1 MKRISIIFLLISIS
15 SFFAFSKVKNNG
27 IPFIKNFPR
36 SHYKGG
42 TQNWD
47 ITQAPNGLLYF
58 ANNEGVLEFDGNNWR
73 VIPMPNNSVV
83 RSLAVDSLGQIFVG
97 AYNEFGYLKPDNQG
111 KLSYHSLVDLLPD
124 NDRKFDEVWQI
135 FPYKKGILFHSFQK
149 IFYYRD
155 GAISQIQN
163 ENEFHFG
170 FLVHDQFFV
179 REQRKGLCVLD
190 GRSVDVVKG
199 GEIFAD
205 KEIVSLL
212 PLSNHLLLIATALD
226 GLFLYDGTQITTWNN
241 DLSQKFKTDQVYTG
255 ISLGNSKFAFGTVR
269 NGVYIINKDGQIIQN
284 INTEKG
290 LQNNTVLS
298 LFLDRRENLWVGL
311 DNGIDYLEISSPLS
325 IFPKE
330 KDLGAGYASIYHDG
344 YLYLG
349 TNTGLFARKYDFS
362 KGLRNGEEAFELVKN
377 TSGQVWHLQ
386 VVDGELIC
394 GHNKGTFS
402 IDKKVGKLISDIA
415 GGWNYIYKKEIPN
428 VMIGGTYTGLVLYE
442 KSKQTN
448 NKWKFSKR
456 IEGFNESCRE
466 MVWNDDNSIWMCHGY
481 KGVYRLL
488 LNEGFDECTKYRFYG
503 VEDGFQSNLGIDV
516 HKLRDEIVFSTS
528 NGFYKYVAES
538 DRFEVHQS
546 LNNIFD
552 SEEPVNKLFEQ
563 KNGDVWF
570 FQAENIGLLK
580 SQVDNSYEILKKP
593 FAPLKSSFIGA
604 FENVTVID
612 KENVLF
618 GNEDGFVHYDP
629 TVEKKYNDT
638 FQTIIREVRISG
650 KTDSVIYYGTYS
662 NANEIQFNSDNEN
675 RIELPYKSNAIR
687 FKYSAPQFSNPE
699 LIRYQC
705 QLIGFDEIPSP
716 WANNSQ
722 KEYTNLPEGEYVF
735 EVVSENQYGVKSAKD
750 TFHFTILP
758 PWYRSHTALVMYVL
772 LVLFCIYVAV
782 SIIRYRIKYLQNQLK
797 KKQEEELRLKEQKFR
812 EEALIAE
819 KEIVQ
824 LRNDKLRSEV
834 EFKTRELA
842 GSTMNIIHKNEVL
855 SYSVGEL
862 KKALKKIKDPTAL
875 VQVRQLMKTIDAEF
889 NSDQDWEQFEV
900 HFDQVHEDF
909 LKRLRLLHPQLT
921 PKDLRI
927 CAYLRMN
934 LSSKEIAP
942 LMNISVRGV
951 EISRYRLRKKFNI
964 AREENLIDFIL
975 NI

>member
-1 MKRISIIFLLISIS
+1 LKRISIIFLLISFS
-15 SFFAFSKVKNNG
+15 SLFVFSKVKNNG
-27 IPFIKNFPR
+27 IPFINNFPR
-36 SHYKGG
+36 SQYKGG

-47 ITQAPNGLLYF
+47 ITQTPNGLLYF

-83 RSLAVDSLGQIFVG
+83 RSLAVDSLGQVFVG
-97 AYNEFGYLKPDNQG
+97 ASNEFGYLQPDNQG
-111 KLSYHSLVDLLPD
+111 KLNYHSLVDLLPD
-124 NDRKFDEVWQI
+124 DDREFEEVWQI

-163 ENEFHFG
+163 ENEFHFS
-170 FLVHDQFFV
+170 FLVGDQFYV
-179 REQRKGLCVLD
+179 REQKRGLCVLD
-190 GRSVDVVKG
+190 GRSVDLVKG
-199 GEIFAD
+199 GELFAD
-205 KEIVSLL
+205 IEIVSLL
-212 PLSNHLLLIATALD
+212 PLSSNLILIATALD
-226 GLFLYDGTQITTWNN
+226 GLFLYDGTQITPWNN
-241 DLSQKFKTDQVYTG
+241 DLSQRFKRDQVFTG
-255 ISLGNSKFAFGTVR
+255 LSVGNSRFAFGTVR
-269 NGVYIINKDGQIIQN
+269 NGVYIINMEGQIIQN

-298 LFLDRRENLWVGL
+298 LFLDQKENLWVGL

-325 IFPKE
+325 IFPKD
-330 KDLGAGYASIYHDG
+330 KDLGAGYASIVHDG

-349 TNTGLFARKYDFS
+349 TNTGLFTRKYDFS
-362 KGLRNGEEAFELVKN
+362 LGTENGEGAFELVKN
-377 TSGQVWHLQ
+377 TSGQVWNLQ

-402 IDKKVGKLISDIA
+402 IDKKEGKLISDIA
-415 GGWNYIYKKEIPN
+415 GGWNYLYKKEFPN

-448 NKWKFSKR
+448 DKWKFVQR
-456 IEGFNESCRE
+456 IEGFSESSRE
-466 MVWNDDNSIWMCHGY
+466 MVWNSDNTIWMCHGY
-481 KGVYRLL
+481 KGVYHLF
-488 LNEGFDECTKYRFYG
+488 LNEGFDKCIKSRYYG

-516 HKLRDEIVFSTS
+516 HKLRDDIVFSCS
-528 NGFYKYVAES
+528 DGFYKYVAES
-538 DRFEVHQS
+538 DRFEPHQS
-546 LNNIFD
+546 LNNLFD

-570 FQAENIGLLK
+570 FQAGNVGLLK
-580 SQVDNSYEILKKP
+580 SQVDNSYEMLIKP
-593 FAPLKSSFIGA
+593 FAPLKSTFIGA

-629 TVEKKYNDT
+629 TVVKKYNDPY
-638 FQTIIREVRISG
+638 QALIREVHISG
-650 KTDSVIYYGTYS
+650 TEDSIIYYGTYF
-662 NANEIQFNSDNEN
+662 NAKAIQFDSDDEN
-675 RIELPYKSNAIR
+675 RIVLAYKSNAIR
-687 FKYSAPQFSNPE
+687 FRYSAPQYSNPE

-716 WANNSQ
+716 WASNFQ
-722 KEYTNLPEGEYVF
+722 KEYTNLPEGRYVF
-735 EVVSENQYGVKSAKD
+735 EVISENQYGVQSAKD
-750 TFHFTILP
+750 TFNFTISP
-758 PWYRSHTALVMYVL
+758 PWYRSHVAFVIYVILALL
-772 LVLFCIYVAV
+772 CIYATTI
-782 SIIRYRIKYLQNQLK
+782 IIRYRITYLQNQLK

-834 EFKTRELA
+834 DFKTRELA

-889 NSDQDWEQFEV
+889 NSDHDWEQFEV

-909 LKRLRLLHPQLT
+909 LKRLRFLHPQLT

-964 AREENLIDFIL
+964 GREENLIDFIL
-975 NI
+975 NV